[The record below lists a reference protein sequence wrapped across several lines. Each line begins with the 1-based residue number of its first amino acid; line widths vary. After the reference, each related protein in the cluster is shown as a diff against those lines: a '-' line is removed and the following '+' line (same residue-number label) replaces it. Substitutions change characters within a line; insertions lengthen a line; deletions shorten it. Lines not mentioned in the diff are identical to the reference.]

1 MSLFD
6 DFLAYEFCVL
16 GEAEVQCPL
25 CLTMLKLQVDE
36 PCGEVAYQCAEC
48 NGVFEVDWAL
58 EQISYCVPEELD
70 NT

>member
-1 MSLFD
+1 
-6 DFLAYEFCVL
+6 VL

-48 NGVFEVDWAL
+48 SGLFEINWASG
-58 EQISYCVPEELD
+58 QISYSAAEEME